1 MKIDSNVKG
10 AQKGSQYDE
19 SMYDIQYMTMNTND
33 DHLTSVAQIK
43 EFSKLNNCAKFTSNS
58 SKVETYK
65 WIDKSLGKFRYFSLK
80 KGEKS
85 IVKKYVIRMTGYSEG
100 CIDKLIARKKK
111 FGKILVKE
119 RTQNIFQVFY
129 EPSDIGLL
137 AEVANVTLNQNG
149 RALKEMFKGMYE
161 DFNDM
166 RFEKL
171 SKISVS
177 HLYNLKKT
185 NTYQTK
191 SLFYTKTN
199 PVQRDIGIRKKPEP
213 FGKPGYIRVDSVH
226 QGDLDKEK
234 GVYHINLVDEVT
246 QGEYLICVE
255 GISEYFLI
263 PLLGEILKSFPTKIL
278 GFHSDNGGEY
288 INKVVALMLNKM
300 MIEQTKSR
308 SRKSNDNAL
317 VEGKNGAIVR
327 KYMGYGHIPKNEAKK
342 INVFYKEYLN
352 PYLNFHRFCGF
363 ATDYVDEK
371 GKVRKVYETY
381 MTPIQK
387 LLSIPNCEQ
396 YLKEGITRELLE
408 QQSRSENHFESA
420 KKVYE
425 MRSKLFREIKRI

>member
-1 MKIDSNVKG
+1 MD
-10 AQKGSQYDE
+10 
-19 SMYDIQYMTMNTND
+19 D
-33 DHLTSVAQIK
+33 DHLVSVAQLK
-43 EFSKLNNCAKFTSNS
+43 EFSKLSNSAKFKSNS
-58 SKVETYK
+58 GKEETYE
-65 WIDKSLGKFRYFSLK
+65 WIGRTLGKFQYFSLK
-80 KGEKS
+80 KKEKS
-85 IVKKYVIRMTGYSEG
+85 IVKNYVRKMTGYSDG
-100 CIDKLIARKKK
+100 AVDKLIARKKK
-111 FGKILVKE
+111 FGKIFVKE
-119 RTQNIFQVFY
+119 RTQNVFQRFY
-129 EPSDIGLL
+129 EPCDVGLL

-149 RALKEMFKGMYE
+149 RALKEMFKSMYL
-161 DFNDM
+161 DFNDL

-185 NTYQTK
+185 NICQTK

-213 FGKPGYIRVDSVH
+213 FGKPGFLRVDSVH

-263 PLLGEILKSFPTKIL
+263 PLLKEVLKSFPTKIL
-278 GFHSDNGGEY
+278 GFHSDNGSEY
-288 INKVVALMLNKM
+288 INKTVATLLNKM
-300 MIEQTKSR
+300 MVEQTKSR
-308 SRKSNDNAL
+308 SRKTNDNAL

-327 KYMGYGHIPKNEAKK
+327 KYMGYGHIPKRYAKD
-342 INVFYKEYLN
+342 INIFYKNYLN
-352 PYLNFHRFCGF
+352 PYLNYHRFCGF

-371 GKVRKVYETY
+371 GKVKKVYEIY

-387 LLSIPNCEQ
+387 LLSVPNCEQ

-408 QQSRSENHFESA
+408 QQARSENHFEVA
-420 KKVYE
+420 KKVAE
-425 MRSKLFREIKRI
+425 MRTELFKNIKRI